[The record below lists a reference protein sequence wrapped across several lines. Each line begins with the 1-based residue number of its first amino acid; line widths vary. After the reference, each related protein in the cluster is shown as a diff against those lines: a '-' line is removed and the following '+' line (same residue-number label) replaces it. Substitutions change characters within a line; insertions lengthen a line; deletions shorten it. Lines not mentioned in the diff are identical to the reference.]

1 METSAYQSFFLF
13 LEDLR
18 GDPESW
24 DDWDLMF
31 GDVDWADF
39 LVASGVWYL
48 REDLVRGTFSAAD
61 ELLVILLWLGT
72 EGDELELLAE
82 GLLGLR
88 VVVTRPLDLL
98 RVALRTEE
106 SKVLSSDDTGGFTK
120 STERSLLLF
129 RLEPSVLLM
138 GFCKRSDF
146 LEPTVPLLL
155 LELMWSG
162 SGRDLVLRLAWEDW
176 LKSLESD
183 VVPLASVSLLLLL
196 DALNDDLLMWK

>member
-1 METSAYQSFFLF
+1 M
-13 LEDLR
+13 
-18 GDPESW
+18 
-24 DDWDLMF
+24 
-31 GDVDWADF
+31 
-39 LVASGVWYL
+39 
-48 REDLVRGTFSAAD
+48 
-61 ELLVILLWLGT
+61 
-72 EGDELELLAE
+72 LAE

-196 DALNDDLLMWK
+196 DALNDDLLM